1 MGQIRSFR
9 NCFAM
14 NTLKWW
20 LETFPIYFSPQPHK
34 IKSTSSKS
42 QQINYLI
49 IWSSDYPPISIKLWH
64 NQYIILFA
72 DSHQGAWFSSPK
84 SVSSGVVFY
93 DYLCI
98 FSPKWWLFVVVII
111 FIYFFFSFFNTNWNY
126 CTKSGTTNFLNLPNT
141 RFQISVY
148 GFKLSSYH
156 KYDHAFNGKGMIIPQ
171 CVTQHRTSCCFWY
184 CHHQHMYLAL
194 LASSEDTVIDS
205 KIFFY
210 SCLHTVYESL
220 SRKDYIKPE

>member
-9 NCFAM
+9 NCFAI

-98 FSPKWWLFVVVII
+98 FSPKRWLFVVVII
-111 FIYFFFSFFNTNWNY
+111 FIYFFFPFLIQT
-126 CTKSGTTNFLNLPNT
+126 GTTVLNQEL
-141 RFQISVY
+141 
-148 GFKLSSYH
+148 
-156 KYDHAFNGKGMIIPQ
+156 
-171 CVTQHRTSCCFWY
+171 RTSWI
-184 CHHQHMYLAL
+184 YLTRDFKFQFTAL
-194 LASSEDTVIDS
+194 NYPATTNMIMPLMAKAWSFHNVLHNTGLAVVFGTAI
-205 KIFFY
+205 INI
-210 SCLHTVYESL
+210 CT
-220 SRKDYIKPE
+220 